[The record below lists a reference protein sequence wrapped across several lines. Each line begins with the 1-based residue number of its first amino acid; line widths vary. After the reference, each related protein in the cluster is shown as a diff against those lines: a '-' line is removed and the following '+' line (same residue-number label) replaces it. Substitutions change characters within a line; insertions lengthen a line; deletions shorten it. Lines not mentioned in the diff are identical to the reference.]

1 MQITA
6 TIHRNFRDSESMY
19 PKVLLTDIS
28 GFDRDHCWVDA
39 DMVKSA
45 IPRTNSTKLRIK
57 FTATIKNYY
66 SNKQTIATVE
76 NLRIIGKA

>member
-1 MQITA
+1 MQVIA

-19 PKVLLTDIS
+19 PKVLLTDIT

-39 DMVKSA
+39 DMVMSA

-57 FTATIKNYY
+57 FTGTTKTYY
-66 SNKQTIATVE
+66 SGKQTIATVE